1 MRFANEHLIIH
12 GLAET
17 IFSKKLSTW
26 WCQYFFYKCIQC
38 HKFWYIAVL
47 LSRVPGHLHKQRVK
61 GRLPYILLPCMEAMK
76 LQESS
81 SKMVAIYITKI
92 KFMWNLNDVNIKY
105 IPVPLSFCASGK
117 ANVNATDINGNN
129 ALHLCL
135 MRRPAMMEFAKVSYN
150 HWVCYPKHLLRDL

>member
-1 MRFANEHLIIH
+1 MIHSCSFEQGARTFTQTESEGQTPLHIAAVYGSYETARVLIED
-12 GLAET
+12 G
-17 IFSKKLSTW
+17 S
-26 WCQYFFYKCIQC
+26 
-38 HKFWYIAVL
+38 YINTV
-47 LSRVPGHLHKQRVK
+47 
-61 GRLPYILLPCMEAMK
+61 
-76 LQESS
+76 
-81 SKMVAIYITKI
+81 TKI

-150 HWVCYPKHLLRDL
+150 HWVCYPKHLLRAL